1 MRKLFLVL
9 TLSALALTQASAQ
22 RMTIPTLKR
31 GAGGARLPANMYAP
45 NQVGNFS
52 GPVDIQA
59 QYKDGQ
65 WTRGNVKFRN
75 GQEAKNIL
83 LLFDVINNSLYFKE
97 GKTTMEFVLPVYEF
111 EIGLLLDPDTAM
123 VRYRSSYPAVNN
135 NNDETFYEI
144 VVDGS
149 KMQLL
154 WCRAKNVKMYKDES
168 VPEQRR
174 NTEKE
179 QWYVYLPEGKMVKI
193 KKDKNEIIQALPEY
207 ADQINKI
214 VKEKS
219 LRLKEAED
227 FIQLFASL
235 NGL

>member
-1 MRKLFLVL
+1 MLVM
-9 TLSALALTQASAQ
+9 LSALAYAEASSQ
-22 RMTIPTLKR
+22 RMSIPTIRR
-31 GAGGARLPANMYAP
+31 GSMPTNMYAP
-45 NQVGNFS
+45 NQVGNTVNA
-52 GPVDIQA
+52 VDIQG
-59 QYKDGQ
+59 QYTRGE

-75 GQEAKNIL
+75 GQEAKNMML
-83 LLFDVINNSLYFKE
+83 TFDVHSNKLYYLE
-97 GKTTMEFVLPVYEF
+97 GKTTMEFVYPVYEF
-111 EIGLLLDPDTAM
+111 EIGLLIDQDTTM

-135 NNDETFYEI
+135 NTDETFYEI

-154 WCRAKNVKMYKDES
+154 WCRAKNIKMYKDES

-193 KKDKNEIIQALPEY
+193 KKEKADIMRALPEH
-207 ADQINKI
+207 AALIETI
-214 VKEKS
+214 VKGKD
-219 LRLKEAED
+219 LRLKEAD
-227 FIQLFASL
+227 DLITLFATL